1 MRACMRAW
9 TEAETDSDIFR
20 HDARNLQLR
29 RRLAER
35 GIDFRGAARSHVTSG
50 RPASGKPLGW
60 NKGLSRKD
68 SSRWRFPLFG
78 RGIILSGTFELRSN
92 ESSPEPRA
100 TNLPMRWS
108 GLQPRCHVF
117 TMVGAPVSD
126 QR

>member
-50 RPASGKPLGW
+50 RPASGKLLGW
-60 NKGLSRKD
+60 NKGLSRED
-68 SSRWRFPLFG
+68 L
-78 RGIILSGTFELRSN
+78 
-92 ESSPEPRA
+92 
-100 TNLPMRWS
+100 
-108 GLQPRCHVF
+108 F
-117 TMVGAPVSD
+117 TMLGAAVSD
-126 QR
+126 QCYLSPRHSTEGAVQFILIAASL